1 MNISSVKSCPI
12 CDNSSFSDFLTC
24 TDHYATQEVFKL
36 QKCSKC
42 GFVFTQ
48 DFPSEAFI
56 GSYYETPDYI
66 SHTNTKKGI
75 VNFLYH
81 YARSFMLNRKC
92 KMIESISEVK
102 PGKIL
107 DYGTGT
113 GFFLNAI
120 KSKGWEITGIEKSP
134 SARAF
139 AQKEFGL
146 EILAPSALQSVQSE
160 SCDIITLWHVL
171 EHIEDLQGIIG
182 EFKRIL
188 KPNGR
193 LILALPNSGS
203 YDALHYKEY
212 WAAYDVPRHLWHFTP
227 RTLFTFAQ
235 NNGLTL
241 LDKKGM
247 PLDGFYI
254 SMISEKYKKN
264 KLAFVSGL
272 WVGIKGLF
280 ASMKD
285 VSLNSSLIYILKK

>member
-1 MNISSVKSCPI
+1 
-12 CDNSSFSDFLTC
+12 
-24 TDHYATQEVFKL
+24 
-36 QKCSKC
+36 
-42 GFVFTQ
+42 
-48 DFPSEAFI
+48 
-56 GSYYETPDYI
+56 
-66 SHTNTKKGI
+66 
-75 VNFLYH
+75 
-81 YARSFMLNRKC
+81 
-92 KMIESISEVK
+92 
-102 PGKIL
+102 
-107 DYGTGT
+107 
-113 GFFLNAI
+113 
-120 KSKGWEITGIEKSP
+120 
-134 SARAF
+134 
-139 AQKEFGL
+139 QKEFGL
-146 EILAPSALQSVQSE
+146 EILAPSALQSVPSE

-203 YDALHYKEY
+203 YDALHYNEY